1 MYWSMF
7 HPKHFF
13 PSTDRETVAAAVNIC
28 GQAAEELQRQQE
40 ELQRPEGPAGSGRA
54 WCPILGTCFT
64 QWIGLRENLQ
74 ETIDF
79 PIKYRAFL

>member
-1 MYWSMF
+1 LGI
-7 HPKHFF
+7 FF
-13 PSTDRETVAAAVNIC
+13 GLIFLLQIEKRGCRVNIC

-40 ELQRPEGPAGSGRA
+40 ELKRPEDPAGSGRA